1 MAEVSRRAVI
11 SGACAIVAL
20 SGLGALPAA
29 ANTAVKRLANG
40 RASVTL
46 SKIPELA
53 KVGGSVSIGNVKG
66 RPAAITR
73 TGASSYIAFHLNCP
87 HQQIIVSRTE
97 SGWKCED
104 ASGGHGSEFKANGDL
119 VMGPATSRL
128 PRVPIKVVRGVA
140 TVG

>member
-46 SKIPELA
+46 RKIPELA

-73 TGASSYIAFHLNCP
+73 TGASSYIAFHLTCP
-87 HQQIIVSRTE
+87 HQQINVSRTE
-97 SGWKCED
+97 TGWKCED
-104 ASGGHGSEFKANGDL
+104 ANGGHGSEFKANGDL
-119 VMGPATSRL
+119 VMGPATTRL
-128 PRVPIKVVRGVA
+128 PRLPIKVARGVA

>member
-1 MAEVSRRAVI
+1 MAEVSRRTVI

-40 RASVTL
+40 RVSVTL
-46 SKIPELA
+46 RNIPELA

-73 TGASSYIAFHLNCP
+73 TGASSYIAFHLTCP
-87 HQQIIVSRTE
+87 HQQIIVSRTD
-97 SGWKCED
+97 SGWKCE
-104 ASGGHGSEFKANGDL
+104 SENGGHGSEFKANGDL

-128 PRVPIKVVRGVA
+128 PRVPMKVVRGVA